1 MLNGNLARNAM
12 AKFFSFCN
20 DYHNIA
26 KEVISVSDIKREEW
40 DPIPIELDD
49 MTGVD
54 EMFSI
59 CGVNCGG

>member
-1 MLNGNLARNAM
+1 M
-12 AKFFSFCN
+12 AKFFSLCN